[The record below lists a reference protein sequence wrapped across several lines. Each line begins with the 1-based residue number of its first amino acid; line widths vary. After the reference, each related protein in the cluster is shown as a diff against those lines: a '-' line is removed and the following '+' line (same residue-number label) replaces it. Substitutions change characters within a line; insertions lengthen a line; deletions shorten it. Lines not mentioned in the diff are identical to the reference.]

1 MSSQLKLFTCTEF
14 EGHYPVGVA
23 AVVLAVDET
32 QAAAMLEE
40 VLCITGLPQ
49 AILPTQL
56 EEVSLLKPS
65 VQILC
70 NGDY

>member
-1 MSSQLKLFTCTEF
+1 MIAFLL
-14 EGHYPVGVA
+14 
-23 AVVLAVDET
+23 
-32 QAAAMLEE
+32 
-40 VLCITGLPQ
+40 GLPQ

-56 EEVSLLKPS
+56 KELSLLKPS